1 MRLPRNVRIFRG
13 QLDAAPFL
21 GVFFILLMF
30 ILLHTSLVSHPG
42 VEIQLPFSGEL
53 PGPDGPTLVVA
64 IDENGELF
72 FENRALRRAELEARL
87 ADRVRGLEESPTLV
101 VQADESVSQRRLVQL
116 AELARRAGVPRAV
129 LATRTSS
136 PAARPR
142 VDAAP

>member
-53 PGPDGPTLVVA
+53 PGPDGPT
-64 IDENGELF
+64 
-72 FENRALRRAELEARL
+72 RR
-87 ADRVRGLEESPTLV
+87 
-101 VQADESVSQRRLVQL
+101 RRS
-116 AELARRAGVPRAV
+116 RPPGVPCRLPIHARGRASRGRDR
-129 LATRTSS
+129 LGQPRG
-136 PAARPR
+136 AA
-142 VDAAP
+142 